1 MALFRLSAELKSPFP
16 GVRWQPDSGKILSR
30 TESWEALPEATQ
42 MAALALPPWDFL
54 EVEGHRW
61 AKHILP
67 PTDGTETFFLIPAD
81 GYYEAI
87 QKLQALEAEAKFL
100 REQLHAFVQNVPL
113 PLFVVQDAPSAQQT
127 QITFANN
134 LLLESLGIP
143 LKRLYQGLTLQ
154 DLFGEATEA
163 VWAFLDQA
171 HRSRTPVQEI
181 FEVPSSEGLRWWL
194 VRAFPFQTS
203 ALQGIMVGLVDLTRE
218 KAQERE
224 LAEAYQE
231 LQTQTEE
238 LRQSQEA
245 LQSAYEALAQAKEE
259 AETRRKELE
268 DSLIAAQR
276 YQRTLLFRVHTL
288 YEAWGY
294 ERCAVVAR
302 AHTYVGGDFIVAKA
316 KGDYLYVGVGDATG
330 HGSSGALLA
339 VTIQGLLHQYILQLS
354 APDQLHEVLE
364 QARGDLWEILEV
376 TPGRDLSND
385 GAEVAL
391 VALPLN
397 RSGELYISTAGRSV
411 YLLSSRGELVESQ
424 QGRRALGWSVPGQP
438 LEPYSTE
445 KLPYLAGDTL
455 ILFSDGL
462 TDQLNAEGRRL
473 GKKTFRDLLTSAHTA
488 GPEPRDKTRH
498 ILQHWHTWK
507 GDTEQTDDLVLI
519 AIAL

>member
-1 MALFRLSAELKSPFP
+1 MALFRLSAELKAPFP
-16 GVRWQPDSGKILSR
+16 GVRWAPETGKILVR
-30 TESWEALPEATQ
+30 NEGWAALPEPTQ
-42 MAALALPPWDFL
+42 LAALSLPPWDFL
-54 EVEGHRW
+54 EIEGQRW
-61 AKHILP
+61 AKYLLEQNENS
-67 PTDGTETFFLIPAD
+67 ETFFLVPAD
-81 GYYEAI
+81 GHYEAI
-87 QKLQALEAEAKFL
+87 QKLQTLEAEAKFL

-113 PLFVVQDAPSAQQT
+113 PLFVVQEAPSAQQT
-127 QITFANN
+127 PITFANN
-134 LLLESLGIP
+134 LLLESLRIP

-181 FEVPSSEGLRWWL
+181 FEVPSPEGVRWWL

-245 LQSAYEALAQAKEE
+245 LQSAYEALAHAKEE
-259 AETRRKELE
+259 AEARRKELE

-294 ERCAVVAR
+294 ENCAVIAR
-302 AHTYVGGDFIVAKA
+302 AHTYVGGDFIVAKV

-354 APDQLHEVLE
+354 APDQLHTVLE
-364 QARGDLWEILEV
+364 QARTDLWEILEV
-376 TPGRDLSND
+376 TPSQDLSND

-391 VALPLN
+391 VALPLS
-397 RSGELYISTAGRSV
+397 RSEELYISTGGRSV
-411 YLLSSRGELVESQ
+411 YLLSPGGALVESQ

-438 LEPYSTE
+438 PEPYSTE
-445 KLPYLAGDTL
+445 KLPYPKGSTL
-455 ILFSDGL
+455 FLFSDGL

-473 GKKTFRDLLTSAHTA
+473 GKKAFRDLLTIAHTA
-488 GPEPRDKTRH
+488 GPEPRDKTRYL
-498 ILQHWHTWK
+498 LQHWHTWK
-507 GDTEQTDDLVLI
+507 GETAQTDDIVLI